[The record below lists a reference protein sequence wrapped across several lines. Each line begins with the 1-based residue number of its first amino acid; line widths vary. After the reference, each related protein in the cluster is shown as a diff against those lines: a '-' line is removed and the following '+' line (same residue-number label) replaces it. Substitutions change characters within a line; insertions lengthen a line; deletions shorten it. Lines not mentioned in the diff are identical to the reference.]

1 MMRKNL
7 IGEMAKARIKIN
19 DIATL
24 LDINR
29 NSVHNKLFGNGDF
42 TFKQAL
48 LIADKYFP
56 DTDLRW
62 LFATSE

>member
-1 MMRKNL
+1 MRQNL
-7 IGEMAKARIKIN
+7 IGEMAKSRIKIN

-29 NSVHNKLFGNGDF
+29 NSVTNKLYGKGDF

-48 LIADKYFP
+48 MIADKYFP
-56 DTDLRW
+56 NADLRW